1 MKDTAKNIITTIP
14 IVPNH
19 QGRGSDISPLPRRE
33 RARARVRGGSFLY
46 NLLYTSAQGFTLLE
60 LTISITLI
68 GLIVLIIVGA
78 MSLGYRSIEA
88 GEKKAIAL
96 ERIRA
101 SFSMIDAQVQSHVP
115 LTYEKDGEIKYY
127 FQGEREL
134 MRFSSNYSIWGG
146 AKGYVITT
154 YSVRQG
160 ENGKQ
165 ILYASENIA
174 GLEGQRETVLLDN
187 FEKIYFEYFFQDPTE
202 EEGSW
207 KEQWSE
213 DVLIPAKVRLHFING
228 ATDLSLIIPVR
239 VQGSPEDL
247 AEAGLHEDEG
257 E

>member
-1 MKDTAKNIITTIP
+1 MKNAPKNIITTLP
-14 IVPNH
+14 IVPSH
-19 QGRGSDISPLPRRE
+19 QGRGNNTSPLPRRE
-33 RARARVRGGSFLY
+33 RARVRGRGFLY
-46 NLLYTSAQGFTLLE
+46 KLFSNSSQGFTLLE

-68 GLIVLIIVGA
+68 GLIVLIIGGV
-78 MSLGYRSIEA
+78 MSLGYRSIES
-88 GEKKAIAL
+88 GEKKTIAL
-96 ERIRA
+96 ERIRT
-101 SFSMIDAQVQSHVP
+101 SFGMIDSQIQSHVP

-146 AKGYVITT
+146 EKGYVITT

-165 ILYASENIA
+165 ILYASENVA
-174 GLEGQRETVLLDN
+174 GMDTQRETIMLDN
-187 FEKIYFEYFFQDPTE
+187 FEQIYFEYFFKDPTE

-213 DVLIPAKVRLHFING
+213 ELLIPAKVKLHFMNG
-228 ATDLSLIIPVR
+228 TTDLALIIPIR

-257 E
+257 F

>member
-1 MKDTAKNIITTIP
+1 MKDCAVNNLTTLPIIP
-14 IVPNH
+14 SR
-19 QGRGSDISPLPRRE
+19 QERGNNTSPLPRRE
-33 RARARVRGGSFLY
+33 RARVRGYSFPYKLC
-46 NLLYTSAQGFTLLE
+46 NSHQGFTLLE
-60 LTISITLI
+60 LTISITLL

-78 MSLGYRSIEA
+78 MSLGYRSIES
-88 GEKKAIAL
+88 GEKKTIAL

-101 SFSMIDAQVQSHVP
+101 SFSMIDSQIQSHVP
-115 LTYEKDGEIKYY
+115 LTYEQDGEIKYY

-187 FEKIYFEYFFQDPTE
+187 FERIYFEYFHKDPTE

-213 DVLIPAKVRLHFING
+213 DVLIPAKVRFHFIDG
-228 ATDLSLIIPVR
+228 ATDLSFIIPVR
-239 VQGSPEDL
+239 VQGSPADL
-247 AEAGLHEDEG
+247 AEAGLHEDE
-257 E
+257 EE

>member
-1 MKDTAKNIITTIP
+1 MMKNPAKNIITTLPIIP
-14 IVPNH
+14 SH
-19 QGRGSDISPLPRRE
+19 QGRGNNTFSLPRRE
-33 RARARVRGGSFLY
+33 RARVRGYSFPYKLC
-46 NLLYTSAQGFTLLE
+46 NSNQGFTLLE

-78 MSLGYRSIEA
+78 MSLGYRSMES
-88 GEKKAIAL
+88 GEKKATAL
-96 ERIRA
+96 ERLRA
-101 SFSMIDAQVQSHVP
+101 SFSIIDSQIQSHVP

-187 FEKIYFEYFFQDPTE
+187 FEQIYFEYFFKDPTE

-213 DVLIPAKVRLHFING
+213 ELLIPAKVKLHLMKG
-228 ATDLSLIIPVR
+228 PTDLALIIPIR
-239 VQGSPEDL
+239 VQGSPEEL

-257 E
+257 F

>member
-1 MKDTAKNIITTIP
+1 MKDTAKNIATTLPVIP
-14 IVPNH
+14 SR
-19 QGRGSDISPLPRRE
+19 QGRGNIPWRE
-33 RARARVRGGSFLY
+33 RAWVRGYSFPYKLC
-46 NLLYTSAQGFTLLE
+46 NSSQGFTLLE
-60 LTISITLI
+60 LTISITLL
-68 GLIVLIIVGA
+68 GLVVLIIVGA
-78 MSLGYRSIEA
+78 MSLGYRSIES
-88 GEKKAIAL
+88 GEKKTIAL

-101 SFSMIDAQVQSHVP
+101 SFSIIDSQIQSHVP
-115 LTYEKDGEIKYY
+115 LTYEQDGEIKYY
-127 FQGEREL
+127 FQGGREL

-160 ENGKQ
+160 ENGRQ

-174 GLEGQRETVLLDN
+174 GMEGQRETVLLDN
-187 FEKIYFEYFFQDPTE
+187 FEKIYFEYFFEDPTE
-202 EEGSW
+202 QEGSW

-213 DVLIPAKVRLHFING
+213 DVLIPSKVKLHLING

>member
-1 MKDTAKNIITTIP
+1 MKYCAENNVTTLPVIP
-14 IVPNH
+14 SR
-19 QGRGSDISPLPRRE
+19 QGRGNNTSPIPWRE
-33 RARARVRGGSFLY
+33 RARVRGC
-46 NLLYTSAQGFTLLE
+46 QGFTLLE
-60 LTISITLI
+60 LTISITLL

-78 MSLGYRSIEA
+78 MSLGYRSIES
-88 GEKKAIAL
+88 GEKKTIAL

-101 SFSMIDAQVQSHVP
+101 SFSMIDSQIQSHVP
-115 LTYEKDGEIKYY
+115 LTYEQDGEIKYY

-165 ILYASENIA
+165 ILYASENVA

-187 FEKIYFEYFFQDPTE
+187 YERIYFEYFYKDPTE

-213 DVLIPAKVRLHFING
+213 DVLIPAKVRFHFIDG

-247 AEAGLHEDEG
+247 AEAGLHEDG
-257 E
+257 RIKAFI

>member
-1 MKDTAKNIITTIP
+1 MKTPAPKKTE
-14 IVPNH
+14 
-19 QGRGSDISPLPRRE
+19 GKK
-33 RARARVRGGSFLY
+33 
-46 NLLYTSAQGFTLLE
+46 SAFRNPFFAVCNSGQGFTLLE

-101 SFSMIDAQVQSHVP
+101 SFSVIDSQIQSHFP
-115 LTYEKDGEIKYY
+115 LTYEKDGEINYY

-146 AKGYVITT
+146 SKGYVITT

-165 ILYASENIA
+165 ILYASESVA
-174 GLEGQRETVLLDN
+174 GMEGQRETVLLDN
-187 FEKIYFEYFFQDPTE
+187 FDRIYFEYFFKDPTE

-207 KEQWSE
+207 KEHWSE

-228 ATDLSLIIPVR
+228 ATDLSFIVPVR

-247 AEAGLHEDEG
+247 AEAALHEDEG

>member
-1 MKDTAKNIITTIP
+1 MKDTPKNIITTLP
-14 IVPNH
+14 IVPSR
-19 QGRGSDISPLPRRE
+19 QGRGNSTSPLPRRE
-33 RARARVRGGSFLY
+33 RARVRGRGFLY
-46 NLLYTSAQGFTLLE
+46 KLFCNSGHGFTLLE

-101 SFSMIDAQVQSHVP
+101 SFSMIDSQIQSHVP
-115 LTYEKDGEIKYY
+115 LTYEKNGEIQYY

-146 AKGYVITT
+146 EKGYVITT
-154 YSVRQG
+154 YAVRRG

-165 ILYASENIA
+165 ILYASENVA
-174 GLEGQRETVLLDN
+174 GMDTQRETVLLDN
-187 FEKIYFEYFFQDPTE
+187 FEQIYFEYFFKDPTE

-213 DVLIPAKVRLHFING
+213 ELLIPAKVKLHFMNG
-228 ATDLSLIIPVR
+228 NTDLALIIPIR

-257 E
+257 F